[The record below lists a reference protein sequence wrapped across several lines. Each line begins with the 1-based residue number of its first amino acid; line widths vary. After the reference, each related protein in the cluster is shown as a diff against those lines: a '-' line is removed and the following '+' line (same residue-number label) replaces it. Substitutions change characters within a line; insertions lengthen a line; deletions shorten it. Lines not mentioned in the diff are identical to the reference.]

1 MSVKYSHSPQAVHSH
16 LSMPSSRESQLTLKD
31 PSKLIYQADKT
42 RRSILAAYW
51 IAILLALPLWWYTTA
66 VERLSLPASRVFAH
80 SAKELRLPIHLKL
93 DATSTEDATSIAPML
108 QAFIKETSL
117 AEPDRWKELDVH
129 IRSRQHTGTS
139 L

>member
-1 MSVKYSHSPQAVHSH
+1 
-16 LSMPSSRESQLTLKD
+16 MPSSESSRESQLTLKD

-51 IAILLALPLWWYTTA
+51 IVILLALPLWWYTTA
-66 VERLSLPASRVFAH
+66 VERLSLPSSRVLAQ
-80 SAKELRLPIHLKL
+80 SVKELRFPIHLRL
-93 DATSTEDATSIAPML
+93 DTTTATEDAASIASML
-108 QAFIKETSL
+108 QALIKETSL